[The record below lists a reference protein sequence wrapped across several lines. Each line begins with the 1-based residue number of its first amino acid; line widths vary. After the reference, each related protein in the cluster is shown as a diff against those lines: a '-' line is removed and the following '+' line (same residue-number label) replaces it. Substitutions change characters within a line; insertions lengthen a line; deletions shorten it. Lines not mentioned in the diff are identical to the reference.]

1 MQLHLIILLFHL
13 IIFISAI
20 SLAAGQP
27 DLWAH
32 ECSNSYGN
40 YTSNSTYKSN
50 LDKLLTYIST
60 TNNIPYGFYSFSS
73 GVDPN
78 QVNAIALCRGDVV
91 NVSVCHA
98 CLNFLKSN
106 LTNLC
111 PTQMEAI
118 GWAEKCM
125 LRYSKSSILGGVW
138 SNHPLYNLD
147 SRVDAE
153 GDVDHFRKVVQD
165 LLMSLPNT
173 TADGDLRLK
182 FATGEAKL
190 NGSHKVYGLM
200 QCTPDLNPS
209 DCLGCLYWGM
219 YYVLH
224 VDIWKTGMRILLP
237 SCSIRY
243 ELQKFYVSPPPP
255 QPATPPLS
263 AKSGDYAD
271 FHDLLLIVISGNGVK
286 QKSVTLIVVGVLVC
300 LFLFVVFLV
309 WFFLRRRRRTNPGEF
324 VELNNAWKNWGNK
337 TSLNIVDATI
347 ASSDSVYEMER
358 CIHIAL
364 LCIQESASSRPQMSR
379 VLHMLSGE
387 SSLASPSQPPFINN
401 SSNSPLPFDHLLQ
414 SISSQSSASDAQLS
428 HPI

>member
-20 SLAAGQP
+20 SLASGQL

-32 ECSNSYGN
+32 ECSDSYGN

-125 LRYSKSSILGGVW
+125 LRYSSSILGGVW

-190 NGSHKVYGLM
+190 NGSHK
-200 QCTPDLNPS
+200 
-209 DCLGCLYWGM
+209 
-219 YYVLH
+219 
-224 VDIWKTGMRILLP
+224 
-237 SCSIRY
+237 
-243 ELQKFYVSPPPP
+243 KFYVSPPPP
-255 QPATPPLS
+255 QPATPPSS
-263 AKSGDYAD
+263 AKSE
-271 FHDLLLIVISGNGVK
+271 GNGVK

-309 WFFLRRRRRTNPGEF
+309 WFFLRRRRRRTNPGEF
-324 VELNNAWKNWGNK
+324 VELNNVNEAISFEPLQKDCSDIRVATNNFSKDNELGRGGFGVVYKARKNWSNG
-337 TSLNIVDATI
+337 TIPNIVDPKI
-347 ASSDSVYEMER
+347 ASAGSLS
-358 CIHIAL
+358 
-364 LCIQESASSRPQMSR
+364 QESPESRPTI
-379 VLHMLSGE
+379 
-387 SSLASPSQPPFINN
+387 SSVNKMFA
-401 SSNSPLPFDHLLQ
+401 
-414 SISSQSSASDAQLS
+414 SQSSDLPYPSQLAFAQNGSKLPLDADALLKSNSVLS
-428 HPI
+428 TGSRFT